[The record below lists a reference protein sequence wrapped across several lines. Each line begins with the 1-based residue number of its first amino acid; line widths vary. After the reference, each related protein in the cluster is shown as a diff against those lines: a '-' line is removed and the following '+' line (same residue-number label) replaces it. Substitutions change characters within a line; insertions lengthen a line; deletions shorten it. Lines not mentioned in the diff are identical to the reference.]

1 MSYLSW
7 DTATYIGRRKRWL
20 SANCPIC
27 PICPSKK
34 RIKTLSLVSSGDT
47 QSLIM

>member
-7 DTATYIGRRKRWL
+7 DTATYLGRRKRRL

-34 RIKTLSLVSSGDT
+34 GIKTFSPWLVAG
-47 QSLIM
+47 IHKA